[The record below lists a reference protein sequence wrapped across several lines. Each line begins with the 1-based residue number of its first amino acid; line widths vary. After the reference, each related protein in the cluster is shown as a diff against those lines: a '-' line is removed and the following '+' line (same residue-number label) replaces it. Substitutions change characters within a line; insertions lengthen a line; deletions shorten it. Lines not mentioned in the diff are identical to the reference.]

1 MKKSRVWILP
11 GMAIAALLAAY
22 LPLRLRAQ
30 QAPEPPA
37 PPASSD
43 ENVLVQPIP
52 DMANMPEMIDLDA
65 QLAQVGMGSGWL
77 GVGIDEVNEDKAKE
91 LKLPTVRGVLLTEV
105 EDNSPAAKAG
115 LKTGDVITEYDGER
129 VEGTAAFRRMI
140 RETPPGRTVQL
151 SYWRDAHSQSA
162 SVQLESRQHEM
173 QVNIQNMMPRQ
184 FVYRFQGL
192 PDMPNMP
199 DMPDMPMMMGRTPRL
214 GIEAM
219 DLSQQLGE
227 YFGAPD
233 GQGVLVS
240 AVLPDTPA
248 AKAGLK
254 AGDVITKLDG
264 DAVHNVGEL
273 RGKLEEKHE
282 EKSVTLTLLRKGAE
296 MTLTVEPQ
304 QPTPPKPA
312 VSMSRHMNI

>member
-312 VSMSRHMNI
+312 VSMSRHINI

>member
-1 MKKSRVWILP
+1 MKKSKMWMLP
-11 GMAIAALLAAY
+11 GVAIAALLAAY
-22 LPLRLRAQ
+22 LPLRLGAQ
-30 QAPEPPA
+30 QPPA
-37 PPASSD
+37 PPAPP
-43 ENVLVQPIP
+43 EANVMVEPIP
-52 DMANMPEMIDLDA
+52 GMPDMIDLDT
-65 QLAQVGMGSGWL
+65 QLMQVEVGSGWL
-77 GVGIDEVNEDKAKE
+77 GVTIDEVSEDKAKE
-91 LKLPTVRGVLLTEV
+91 LKLPAVRGVLLTEV

-129 VEGTAAFRRMI
+129 VEGTAAFRRMV

-151 SYWRDAHSQSA
+151 TYWRDARSQSA
-162 SVQLESRQHEM
+162 SVELASRQNEM
-173 QVNIQNMMPRQ
+173 QVNMQHMMPPN
-184 FVYRFQGL
+184 FVYRFQGM
-192 PDMPNMP
+192 PDMHN
-199 DMPDMPMMMGRTPRL
+199 MPDMPMMMGRTPRL

-273 RGKLEEKHE
+273 RGKLEAKHE
-282 EKSVTLTLLRKGAE
+282 EKTVTLTLLRKGTE

-312 VSMSRHMNI
+312 VSMSRHMSI

>member
-1 MKKSRVWILP
+1 
-11 GMAIAALLAAY
+11 MAIAALLAAY

-312 VSMSRHMNI
+312 VSMSRHMSI

>member
-1 MKKSRVWILP
+1 
-11 GMAIAALLAAY
+11 MAIAALLAAY

>member
-1 MKKSRVWILP
+1 
-11 GMAIAALLAAY
+11 MAIAALLAAY

-312 VSMSRHMNI
+312 VSMSRHINI

>member
-312 VSMSRHMNI
+312 VSMSRHMSI

>member
-1 MKKSRVWILP
+1 MKNSGVWTVP
-11 GMAIAALLAAY
+11 GMAIAALLMAY

-30 QAPEPPA
+30 QPPEPPA
-37 PPASSD
+37 PPVPPEA
-43 ENVLVQPIP
+43 NVMVQPIP
-52 DMANMPEMIDLDA
+52 DMPNMPDMMYLDA
-65 QLAQVGMGSGWL
+65 DLGQAGMSSGWL
-77 GVGIDEVNEDKAKE
+77 GVAIDEVSEDKAKE
-91 LKLPTVRGVLLTEV
+91 LKLPAARGVLLKEV

-115 LKTGDVITEYDGER
+115 LKAGDVITEYDGER
-129 VEGTAAFRRMI
+129 VEGTAAFRRMV

-151 SYWRDAHSQSA
+151 TYWRDAHSQNA
-162 SVQLESRQHEM
+162 SVELESRQNEM
-173 QVNIQNMMPRQ
+173 QVNIQNMMPPQ
-184 FVYRFQGL
+184 FVYKFQRL
-192 PDMPNMP
+192 PDMP

-219 DLSQQLGE
+219 DLSEQLGE

-264 DAVHNVGEL
+264 DAVRNVGEL
-273 RGKLEEKHE
+273 RGKLEEKHA
-282 EKSVTLTLLRKGAE
+282 EKSVTLTVLRKGTE
-296 MTLTVEPQ
+296 MSLTVEPQ
-304 QPTPPKPA
+304 QPTPPKPT
-312 VSMSRHMNI
+312 VSMSRHMSI